1 MLIFLLHVLRN
12 SDVRTA
18 FHHKLLKWRFD
29 RSYNGTN
36 VNRVQG
42 DVSPS
47 KGKRKRQIDPE
58 ETNNKQLHSNRQSGE
73 QMALSVQVSALAVS
87 SGSVT

>member
-1 MLIFLLHVLRN
+1 M
-12 SDVRTA
+12 RTA

-29 RSYNGTN
+29 RFYSSTS
-36 VNRVQG
+36 VNRIQG
-42 DVSPS
+42 DVLQS

-58 ETNNKQLHSNRQSGE
+58 ESNNKELHSTRQSGE
-73 QMALSVQVSALAVS
+73 QMVLSVMTEPAVS